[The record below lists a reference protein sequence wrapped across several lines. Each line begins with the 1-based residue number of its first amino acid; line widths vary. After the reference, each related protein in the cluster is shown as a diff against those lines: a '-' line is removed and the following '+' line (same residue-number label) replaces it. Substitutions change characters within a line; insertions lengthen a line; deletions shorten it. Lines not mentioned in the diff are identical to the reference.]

1 MHKQQQAMISGATS
15 RDDMARYLT
24 VMSKLAAII
33 GGRAWLVYKVGD
45 MVSVTNGNNDKR
57 QD

>member
-33 GGRAWLVYKVGD
+33 GGRA
-45 MVSVTNGNNDKR
+45 
-57 QD
+57 